1 MGENLMGYILKKV
14 VLIRLIK
21 SARIKE
27 NYHKKAS
34 NFLRMRNIINI
45 KHIEKDKMNKKV
57 SYKY

>member
-1 MGENLMGYILKKV
+1 MGYILKKV
-14 VLIRLIK
+14 VLIRLMK

-45 KHIEKDKMNKKV
+45 KHMKDKMNKKV